1 MNYHIAIPSY
11 QRYECITLSLLDDV
25 MDKVTVFVANQD
37 EYTKYKERH
46 SNIKMVIG
54 EKGIMNQRN
63 FITNYYD
70 NNEIIVCMDDDIK
83 GFLCQERS
91 VKHMLEDCVTYLSQ
105 SKLSLMSFPPTIN
118 DRFIRPDGSPYT
130 EGNYLTVGVFHIYKN
145 DKSIQ
150 LYTCL
155 EDYERSCEYI
165 RRDGAIIRC
174 WNVCYKHKPLA
185 KGGLTEYRKN
195 PNSTINAT
203 NTMIYKYSD
212 MLIFKYRVN
221 SLFAQIRIRLKT
233 YDKPK
238 VIKLPNTNM
247 FNELISILE
256 ISKLRQSAK
265 VTGNRRGGR
274 LNFPQFKGG
283 TYGKVR
289 ERIGQRIVAV
299 SAMSK
304 QNPVLWEEMKRI
316 GEIICPFPFTSVQ
329 LNKNLQCPKHKD
341 RQNCGDS
348 MLVSFGDYTGNNI
361 VVDGVEYD
369 ARANP
374 VIFNGS
380 QLEHY
385 NTEQTGG
392 TKYSLV
398 YYSM

>member
-1 MNYHIAIPSY
+1 
-11 QRYECITLSLLDDV
+11 
-25 MDKVTVFVANQD
+25 
-37 EYTKYKERH
+37 
-46 SNIKMVIG
+46 
-54 EKGIMNQRN
+54 
-63 FITNYYD
+63 
-70 NNEIIVCMDDDIK
+70 
-83 GFLCQERS
+83 
-91 VKHMLEDCVTYLSQ
+91 
-105 SKLSLMSFPPTIN
+105 
-118 DRFIRPDGSPYT
+118 
-130 EGNYLTVGVFHIYKN
+130 
-145 DKSIQ
+145 
-150 LYTCL
+150 
-155 EDYERSCEYI
+155 
-165 RRDGAIIRC
+165 
-174 WNVCYKHKPLA
+174 
-185 KGGLTEYRKN
+185 
-195 PNSTINAT
+195 
-203 NTMIYKYSD
+203 